1 MKILKL
7 IIVLN
12 FLTCIAASVAYVYT
26 SEEVQ
31 DFLVSP
37 DMSMYMEH
45 EGTGLVFTEFDME

>member
-1 MKILKL
+1 MNLLKF

-12 FLTCIAASVAYVYT
+12 FLTCIGASVAYIYI

-37 DMSMYMEH
+37 DMASYMEH